1 MKRELG
7 FCVHGVMTST
17 LKEVPPD
24 ARAAILG
31 FAFAKTFDISDYD
44 LPKRFAAHR
53 PIAVGIAI
61 EAKRIIEAADNR
73 PQAKSNAERQAA
85 YRARKKASETNVTES
100 NASNGV
106 TLDSKID
113 SMTDRQSG
121 ISSHRPPTDDEIRA
135 VAHNLGVPDDFR
147 DHFAGEMRK
156 LGWTAMRTNGSTY
169 SVTAANVANVLRN
182 WWSVEKKNLAARA
195 DGPSAVGGSGIRP
208 TTGEEIWRDD

>member
-73 PQAKSNAERQAA
+73 PQAKSNAERQSLL
-85 YRARKKASETNVTES
+85 KT
-100 NASNGV
+100 
-106 TLDSKID
+106 
-113 SMTDRQSG
+113 
-121 ISSHRPPTDDEIRA
+121 SS
-135 VAHNLGVPDDFR
+135 
-147 DHFAGEMRK
+147 
-156 LGWTAMRTNGSTY
+156 TALCT
-169 SVTAANVANVLRN
+169 
-182 WWSVEKKNLAARA
+182 
-195 DGPSAVGGSGIRP
+195 I
-208 TTGEEIWRDD
+208 